1 MRIDKFLW
9 CVRLYPTRSAA
20 TEACRSG
27 RVQVADRE
35 AKPSAEVA
43 PGTELAI
50 RVPPIWKRFE
60 VLALP
65 TSRVGAKLVPGLIR
79 ETTAF
84 ADLEKLELAQRT
96 RAGYHGEGRPTK
108 RDRRDLERFS
118 GE

>member
-9 CVRLYPTRSAA
+9 CVRLFPTRSAA

-35 AKPSAEVA
+35 VKPAAEVA
-43 PGTELAI
+43 AGAEIAV

-60 VLALP
+60 ILALP
-65 TSRVGAKLVPGLIR
+65 TSRVGAKLVPGQLR
-79 ETTAF
+79 ETTPF

-96 RAGYHGEGRPTK
+96 RGGYHGEGRPTK